1 MATPAFVSQYKGFL
15 YKASDDTLLQTQ
27 FLLGVIDGA
36 NRQTLWNGNPSYN
49 TGEQASPAAAVNTLY
64 THDAPWMEEG
74 YGCITPRVSV
84 VTQSTAMSGAFTGA
98 IGMVGS
104 LETIHDLGGI
114 YIKLFPLDADRR
126 IYIEPTTWTNP
137 GVCRFRY
144 VRAGVEHASVTV
156 TMGNTC
162 TIPWPEPLIDEGACL
177 FAYTL
182 QLQSSNGK
190 GRVIR
195 PGASTS
201 NRNNWPFK
209 IEATGGNTYNNLL
222 GFFEG
227 LQPIDPDDPY
237 QDVTDSTPS
246 GPAEGVGY
254 PEDELVPIP
263 SLPSVSVTDTGFV
276 TLFNPSLAQVK
287 ALASYMWAGLF
298 DVATFK
304 KLFADPMDCILG
316 FNMLPVAIPNGGS
329 AEVVVGNI
337 STGVSMTKAAGQWVE
352 LDCGSLAIDKP
363 FGNYL
368 DWSPYMKWSIYLP
381 YIGTVDLSTDD
392 IMGHTIHL
400 VYHIDVLSCACVAY
414 LEVDG
419 RVMYQWTGSC
429 GYSIPVTGEN
439 FRQMIANIVNI
450 AANLGGAIATGGM
463 TAPLAIASAASVT
476 QNVMSSKPE
485 VHRSGAIG
493 SSAGMMGMQKPY
505 LIQQG
510 PKICKPE
517 KQYHYL
523 GYPAFVTVQLGNV
536 SGYQEF
542 SSVIL
547 DGIPCTEEERDMIAA
562 ACEGG
567 IYL

>member
-1 MATPAFVSQYKGFL
+1 MPVYVYKVTETTDAGAFIRQFL
-15 YKASDDTLLQTQ
+15 YGMTDGYNDYTGATVSGTQQAEDFTGLWFQSLANGQEYSGGEGYSAKYSSFIGKLSLSNWIQLSGMPCRDIDNLTVGRRFYFADGLYVRISEIRTYTQYGQNYISVSWQYYKNNILVGTIQIPTVLHSTIDTSYASSMRVYAIPLIPYDAPHWEGGRITLPHSYAVGQYFNIYTGSGPYVQISAGPGFQVSPAWLQT
-27 FLLGVIDGA
+27 FF
-36 NRQTLWNGNPSYN
+36 S
-49 TGEQASPAAAVNTLY
+49 
-64 THDAPWMEEG
+64 
-74 YGCITPRVSV
+74 
-84 VTQSTAMSGAFTGA
+84 
-98 IGMVGS
+98 
-104 LETIHDLGGI
+104 
-114 YIKLFPLDADRR
+114 
-126 IYIEPTTWTNP
+126 
-137 GVCRFRY
+137 
-144 VRAGVEHASVTV
+144 GVEPVDT
-156 TMGNTC
+156 N
-162 TIPWPEPLIDEGACL
+162 
-177 FAYTL
+177 
-182 QLQSSNGK
+182 
-190 GRVIR
+190 
-195 PGASTS
+195 
-201 NRNNWPFK
+201 
-209 IEATGGNTYNNLL
+209 
-222 GFFEG
+222 
-227 LQPIDPDDPY
+227 DPY
-237 QDVTDSTPS
+237 INIEDSDPS

-254 PEDELVPIP
+254 PEDDLVPIP
-263 SLPSVSVTDTGFV
+263 SLPSVSVVDTGFV
-276 TLFNPSLAQVK
+276 TLFNPSLSQVK

-304 KLFADPMDCILG
+304 KIFADPMDCILG
-316 FNMLPVAIPNGGS
+316 FNMLPVAIPNGGT

-352 LDCGSLAIDKP
+352 LDCGSVTIDKP

-400 VYHIDVLSCACVAY
+400 VYHVDVLSCACVAY

-493 SSAGMMGMQKPY
+493 SSAGMLGMQKPY

-542 SSVIL
+542 SNVIL
-547 DGIPCTEEERDMIAA
+547 DGIPCTEEERDMITA

>member
-1 MATPAFVSQYKGFL
+1 MRSYKMEYVPTGGGNSRLLTVVVPSASSAPITLSVSYDRFGSVDALFNSLYARSGGKLEGMSTGLTCFYNVNTVLSPAYNLGQSFGFFVNQLRYSDFSVGDKFKLANGSYMQIDIVQADGFRMQYYTASGI
-15 YKASDDTLLQTQ
+15 KAYENVWCN
-27 FLLGVIDGA
+27 GVNGT
-36 NRQTLWNGNPSYN
+36 NTVNGNTRTWPWLLD
-49 TGEQASPAAAVNTLY
+49 LY
-64 THDAPWMEEG
+64 ENM
-74 YGCITPRVSV
+74 
-84 VTQSTAMSGAFTGA
+84 ST
-98 IGMVGS
+98 
-104 LETIHDLGGI
+104 
-114 YIKLFPLDADRR
+114 
-126 IYIEPTTWTNP
+126 
-137 GVCRFRY
+137 
-144 VRAGVEHASVTV
+144 
-156 TMGNTC
+156 
-162 TIPWPEPLIDEGACL
+162 
-177 FAYTL
+177 YTL
-182 QLQSSNGK
+182 QSLQIGFYAY
-190 GRVIR
+190 G
-195 PGASTS
+195 GAQELYSYDMVNANPTS
-201 NRNNWPFK
+201 AANAKAFW
-209 IEATGGNTYNNLL
+209 
-222 GFFEG
+222 EG
-227 LQPIDPDDPY
+227 VEPIDTDDPY
-237 QDVTDSTPS
+237 QDIEDSEPS

-263 SLPSVSVTDTGFV
+263 ALPSVSVTDTGFV
-276 TLFNPSLAQVK
+276 TLFNPSLSQVK

-316 FNMLPVAIPNGGS
+316 FNMLPVAIPNGGT

-337 STGVSMTKAAGQWVE
+337 STGVTMTKAAGQWVE
-352 LDCGSLAIDKP
+352 LDCGSVDIDKP

-400 VYHIDVLSCACVAY
+400 VYHVDVLSCACVAY

-450 AANLGGAIATGGM
+450 AANLGGAIVTGGM

-485 VHRSGAIG
+485 IHRSGAIG

-510 PKICKPE
+510 PRICKPQ

-523 GYPAFVTVQLGNV
+523 GYPAFVTVTLGSV

-542 SSVIL
+542 SNVIL

-562 ACEGG
+562 ACAGG